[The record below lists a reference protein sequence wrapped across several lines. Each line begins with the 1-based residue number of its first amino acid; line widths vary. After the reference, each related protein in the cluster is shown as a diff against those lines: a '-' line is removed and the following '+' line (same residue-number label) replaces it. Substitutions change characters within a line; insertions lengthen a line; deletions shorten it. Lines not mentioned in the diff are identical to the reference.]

1 MKTTRTWIVF
11 AIAVLT
17 VLALSAGVVLA
28 SQQHSTRVGGNATQ
42 LCDEMHESMHQGD
55 ADMNAMHD
63 GDIDGMGGMHQS
75 GAGGMGGMHTGST
88 TP

>member
-28 SQQHSTRVGGNATQ
+28 SQQHSTRVRGNATQ
-42 LCDEMHESMHQGD
+42 LCEEMHESMHEGD
-55 ADMNAMHD
+55 ADMDATHD
-63 GDIDGMGGMHQS
+63 
-75 GAGGMGGMHTGST
+75 GGMGGMDQSGVGGMGSMHTGRT
-88 TP
+88 KP

>member
-1 MKTTRTWIVF
+1 MKPTRTWIIF

-17 VLALSAGVVLA
+17 VLALSTGVVLA
-28 SQQHSTRVGGNATQ
+28 SQQHSTRMGDNATQ
-42 LCDEMHESMHQGD
+42 RCEQMHESMHEGD

-63 GDIDGMGGMHQS
+63 GDMGGMHQS